1 MFRRLVRGAGAFV
14 FSGAALFAQTPSP
27 TPTPAPEA
35 AAPTPIPSPAA
46 SPEAPPVTPAE
57 APPVTPNAAP
67 TDTRALIDEVG
78 GCVESGK
85 VNVEIDLLEGSIPAV
100 QKWTVV
106 TKGSPLAKMSAQ
118 AAGGRIERLNFDV
131 SNGTLLVSGK
141 GLRPKVYVES
151 VAFEDGKGITDAKF
165 HGKGIWKPIVGIFR
179 GIAMSALRKL
189 HFNTDIPS
197 VLRGDVLGSSTAK
210 PTKEKAPAP
219 TPTPAV
225 AAAGAPTPTPGPS
238 FLDLVREARIYDSEF
253 VAYGGKP
260 LGMGDMVRFQTAV
273 KPKAGVPL
281 KVTLEKGSFVPGRDG
296 APTQFDASGNM
307 EGEVENGAVGFGE
320 SNATFSNGELKG
332 GKFHIHTLDSGKFG
346 TQIAASNFSVE
357 LTSGEF
363 HLPGGT
369 EVDATSPSRIA
380 FRDLKVEEDGGYSA
394 VIDAD
399 LSGKVGRI
407 RRAGTSVSASN
418 VHVRTTGTKVVNMKV
433 TGDLDLEFDYK
444 LDYTLVVHYPVK
456 EVEEKKV
463 LLTFHGPF
471 KTSVHYEDAGKDS
484 GTVTGVYAF
493 KAPWPPIETA
503 ALEVLK
509 ARWSQDVTPALKRV
523 SFDIEPRRF
532 SPCGENC
539 FLLELG
545 VSAEKKSGKKSLF
558 RQICEPQGKADL
570 VIDTPSR
577 SFQLKNIKLTT
588 RCKGVVGWFINLIT
602 PLLTKT
608 YTDMT
613 LFKMPEDLPFT
624 IEKVGTGANWVAIS
638 GKIDY
643 QASAHPAS
651 AASSAP

>member
-1 MFRRLVRGAGAFV
+1 
-14 FSGAALFAQTPSP
+14 
-27 TPTPAPEA
+27 
-35 AAPTPIPSPAA
+35 
-46 SPEAPPVTPAE
+46 
-57 APPVTPNAAP
+57 
-67 TDTRALIDEVG
+67 
-78 GCVESGK
+78 
-85 VNVEIDLLEGSIPAV
+85 
-100 QKWTVV
+100 
-106 TKGSPLAKMSAQ
+106 
-118 AAGGRIERLNFDV
+118 
-131 SNGTLLVSGK
+131 
-141 GLRPKVYVES
+141 
-151 VAFEDGKGITDAKF
+151 
-165 HGKGIWKPIVGIFR
+165 
-179 GIAMSALRKL
+179 
-189 HFNTDIPS
+189 
-197 VLRGDVLGSSTAK
+197 
-210 PTKEKAPAP
+210 
-219 TPTPAV
+219 
-225 AAAGAPTPTPGPS
+225 
-238 FLDLVREARIYDSEF
+238 
-253 VAYGGKP
+253 
-260 LGMGDMVRFQTAV
+260 MGDMVRFQTSA

-281 KVTLEKGSFVPGRDG
+281 KVSIDKGSFVPAREG
-296 APTQFDASGNM
+296 APAQFDASGNM

-369 EVDATSPSRIA
+369 EVDAASPSRIA

-399 LSGKVGRI
+399 LTGKVGRI
-407 RRAGTSVSASN
+407 RRAGSTVSASN

-444 LDYTLVVHYPVK
+444 LDYLLVVHYPMK
-456 EVEEKKV
+456 EIGEKKV
-463 LLTFHGPF
+463 LLNFHGPF
-471 KTSVHYEDAGKDS
+471 KTSVHYENASKDS
-484 GTVTGVYAF
+484 GTVTGDYAF

-509 ARWSQDVTPALKRV
+509 AQWSQDVTPALKRV

-624 IEKVGTGANWVAIS
+624 IEKVGTGVNWVAIS

-643 QASAHPAS
+643 HADASAQP
-651 AASSAP
+651 AASSSSRP